1 MTVLEDSVRVGTRL
15 SGLVD
20 IACAVHRP
28 DIPAML
34 VEWLGGRPDGHCIVD
49 CTDDFQVVYTNQAA
63 GTWARQDRLTAS
75 GVGGLQEV
83 VARVWISGEPAQL
96 RSFPIGT
103 PAGRVFDIEVEPLGE
118 RGGLRPYVIISTRE
132 ASLPVN
138 APPAVPP
145 GAPPVLRLHREPG
158 VRERERKGKGLSQ
171 RERQVAEL
179 VALGLTNSDI
189 AGRLFLSR
197 ATIASHV
204 AAILTKLRL
213 RSRAQVAVWV
223 VEQRQQRAAV

>member
-1 MTVLEDSVRVGTRL
+1 MNHHLQ
-15 SGLVD
+15 SGLAWPRRD
-20 IACAVHRP
+20 
-28 DIPAML
+28 PAL
-34 VEWLGGRPDGHCIVD
+34 
-49 CTDDFQVVYTNQAA
+49 
-63 GTWARQDRLTAS
+63 
-75 GVGGLQEV
+75 
-83 VARVWISGEPAQL
+83 
-96 RSFPIGT
+96 
-103 PAGRVFDIEVEPLGE
+103 
-118 RGGLRPYVIISTRE
+118 LRPS
-132 ASLPVN
+132 
-138 APPAVPP
+138 
-145 GAPPVLRLHREPG
+145 APPVARALRACRRPLAG
-158 VRERERKGKGLSQ
+158 LCSQSLERKGLSQ

>member
-1 MTVLEDSVRVGTRL
+1 M
-15 SGLVD
+15 
-20 IACAVHRP
+20 
-28 DIPAML
+28 
-34 VEWLGGRPDGHCIVD
+34 
-49 CTDDFQVVYTNQAA
+49 
-63 GTWARQDRLTAS
+63 
-75 GVGGLQEV
+75 
-83 VARVWISGEPAQL
+83 
-96 RSFPIGT
+96 
-103 PAGRVFDIEVEPLGE
+103 
-118 RGGLRPYVIISTRE
+118 IISTRE